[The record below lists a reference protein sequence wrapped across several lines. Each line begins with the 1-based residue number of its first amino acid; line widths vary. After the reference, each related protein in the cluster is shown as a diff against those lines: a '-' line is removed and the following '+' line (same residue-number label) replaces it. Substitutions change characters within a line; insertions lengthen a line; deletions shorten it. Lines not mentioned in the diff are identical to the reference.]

1 MHSESHSSPSLLQIS
16 KKKMF
21 ETPSK
26 PHLSCLRGEKQSIL
40 NPIGLQ
46 IPVFHRIGLDFWW
59 SCWIGSGSSW
69 RLRGLWDPAHA
80 SAKMRSSHGNLATK
94 ACRIGEHFHFLQ
106 FPGLKSST
114 LPQEVI
120 LSAIM
125 ASSGLPTLH
134 WLRWYAAELDMLTG
148 RCPEWA
154 IAYVFRLAIL
164 ILCH

>member
-1 MHSESHSSPSLLQIS
+1 MSRNQTWKSQRKCWQVGLGSLSFAKLLRPGNLTQW
-16 KKKMF
+16 
-21 ETPSK
+21 TW
-26 PHLSCLRGEKQSIL
+26 SCS
-40 NPIGLQ
+40 GLQ
-46 IPVFHRIGLDFWW
+46 SPESHRIGIDFWW
-59 SCWIGSGSSW
+59 SCWIRFGSSW
-69 RLRGLWDPAHA
+69 RPRGRWDPAHA